1 MHKLTSEQFKV
12 MPWRNGLGFTTELYR
27 LNSGDD
33 MMFRISMAKVA
44 ESGPFSD
51 FSGYDR
57 TLVNLGPGVMN
68 LTMNARP
75 KSVLSPLQVIH
86 FDGSWPV
93 HCEVTASSE
102 DLNIFC
108 RQSRY
113 FASTCIHLLAK
124 PEFIPLLPGTGLFIL
139 VLEGQLCAQDAD
151 GREILI
157 NRHEALLHEPD
168 SKRGHSHLML
178 VSASD
183 TICSVAVIS
192 FRPI

>member
-1 MHKLTSEQFKV
+1 MRKLTPEQFKV
-12 MPWRNGLGFTTELYR
+12 MPWKNGLGFTTELYR

-33 MMFRISMAKVA
+33 MMFRISMAKVT

-68 LTMNARP
+68 LTMNAGP

-124 PEFIPLLPGTGLFIL
+124 PEFIPSLPDAGLFIL

-157 NRHEALLHEPD
+157 NRHEALLQEPD
-168 SKRGHSHLML
+168 SRRGHSHLML
-178 VSASD
+178 VSASERV
-183 TICSVAVIS
+183 CSVAAIS
-192 FRPI
+192 FRSI